1 MTNRQL
7 QDEPFSVIIL
17 AGGFGRR
24 LGRDKATCMAAGRPL
39 LHWTALAAAGVTD
52 DILVVR
58 RPDQQFLTA
67 MGAPWRELTDLR
79 AERGPMA
86 GLEAALHEIEHDLAV
101 LVACDMPL
109 LRRATLRA
117 VAAGANGVEIA
128 MPQIGGFAQPLLAAY
143 RRGIEPV
150 VRGLLDRNEGR
161 LRALLPLVPHRLL
174 DESALRSSDAS
185 LESFVNVNRTEDL
198 ERVIRILRARQPG
211 NEHHHETAPPAEEH
225 PLWPCTDES

>member
-1 MTNRQL
+1 MTKQYL

-52 DILVVR
+52 DIVVVR

-109 LRRATLRA
+109 LRRAALRA
-117 VAAGANGVEIA
+117 VAAGAVDVDIA

-174 DESALRSSDAS
+174 DESALRSADAS

-198 ERVIRILRARQPG
+198 ERVITILRARQPG
-211 NEHHHETAPPAEEH
+211 SEHHHEAASPAEEH

>member
-1 MTNRQL
+1 M
-7 QDEPFSVIIL
+7 IIL

-52 DILVVR
+52 DIVVVR

-86 GLEAALHEIEHDLAV
+86 GLEAALHEIEHDLAL

-117 VAAGANGVEIA
+117 VAAGAAGVEIA
-128 MPQIGGFAQPLLAAY
+128 MPEVGGFAQPLLAAY
-143 RRGIEPV
+143 RRSIEPV
-150 VRGLLDRNEGR
+150 VRELLDRNEGR

-174 DESALRSSDAS
+174 DESTLRSADAA
-185 LESFVNVNRTEDL
+185 LESFVNVNHTEDL

-211 NEHHHETAPPAEEH
+211 HDQHHGDRPPPEEQH
-225 PLWPCTDES
+225 LWPCTDES

>member
-7 QDEPFSVIIL
+7 QGEPFSVIIL

-52 DILVVR
+52 DIVVVR

-79 AERGPMA
+79 AERGPLA
-86 GLEAALHEIEHDLAV
+86 GLESALHEVEHDLAV

-109 LRRATLRA
+109 LRRATMRA
-117 VAAGANGVEIA
+117 VAAGAAGVDIA
-128 MPQIGGFAQPLLAAY
+128 MPQIEGFAQPLLAAY

-150 VRGLLDRNEGR
+150 VRELLDRNEGR

-174 DESALRSSDAS
+174 DESALRSGDAS
-185 LESFVNVNRTEDL
+185 LESFVNVNHTEDL
-198 ERVIRILRARQPG
+198 ERVIRILNARQPG
-211 NEHHHETAPPAEEH
+211 HEHHHEESTPAEEH